1 MKKYETSVLR
11 EEYLSIF
18 EKIDQIEDYNDEVR
32 ALEKRADEI
41 REILIPRYRAA
52 IYKAACR
59 VLRNNCRY
67 PRNQFSMAAQFADA
81 VINGSEIFA
90 ETEHYEIGSYYTKNH
105 CPEIVYFD

>member
-1 MKKYETSVLR
+1 MKSIEKQTT
-11 EEYLSIF
+11 EYLRRRYMKTVAVQDRVGYERF
-18 EKIDQIEDYNDEVR
+18 AAYAGELYKELMR
-32 ALEKRADEI
+32 
-41 REILIPRYRAA
+41 RYRAA